1 MKKIVETILVAF
13 IIFILG
19 SLAGS
24 VIETIVG
31 VFQNGYI
38 EIRQGVLYGP
48 FVPVYGVG
56 AVVFYYGL
64 SQWKSKKAVFF
75 MGMLLGGITE
85 FVYSF
90 VQESWFGG
98 VSWDYS
104 NLLFNIQGRTSLLH
118 CIYWGIFALV
128 FYQWLIPFF
137 HQFMEKIQ
145 RPKIKYVTAVILVL
159 MLCNIGISTM
169 AGIRNYERKKH
180 IQATNIIEEF
190 LDDTYPQTVVDKI
203 YAEKIKK
210 E

>member
-180 IQATNIIEEF
+180 IQATNVIEEF

>member
-137 HQFMEKIQ
+137 HQFMDKIQ

-180 IQATNIIEEF
+180 IQANNVIEEF
-190 LDDTYPQTVVDKI
+190 LDDTYPQNVVDKI